1 MPEVEKIVV
10 ITRKTALEELV
21 ERFNTRS
28 QARFYLEHMGSDN
41 SFEVYQSAHDTYHR
55 ALDAL
60 KATLP
65 KGLRSQIID
74 RSFLPTFTFGE
85 TDLAITLGPDGLVVN
100 TAKYLTHQPLLAF
113 NPDPLHIDGI
123 LIPFRINQA
132 AGTLHAFLRSQV
144 SVKRIAMAKAELN
157 DGQVLYA
164 VNDLFIGQQSHV
176 SARYRLEYR
185 RDSEEQ
191 SSSGIIVST
200 GAGST
205 GWFRSILT
213 GASGVMQAFSQV
225 EEIQAAQ
232 EKYRFDWEASYLYF
246 SVREPFISRTS
257 SARLIFGRIEE
268 SEQLR
273 VLSGMP
279 QHGVIF
285 SDGIEADYLPF
296 NSGAIARIGLAERR
310 LNLVVPLQ
318 ERPT

>member
-28 QARFYLEHMGSDN
+28 QARFYLDHMGSDN
-41 SFEVYQSAHDTYHR
+41 SFEEYQAAHDTYHR

-60 KATLP
+60 KASLP
-65 KGLRSQIID
+65 KGLRSQFID

-85 TDLAITLGPDGLVVN
+85 TDLVVTLGPDGLVVN
-100 TAKYLTHQPLLAF
+100 TAKYLIRQPLLAL
-113 NPDPLHIDGI
+113 NPDPGRIDGI
-123 LIPFRINQA
+123 LIPFRIEQA
-132 AGTLHAFLRSQV
+132 TVALQAFLSSQV
-144 SVKRIAMAKAELN
+144 SLQRIAMAKVELN
-157 DGQVLYA
+157 DGQILYA
-164 VNDLFIGQQSHV
+164 VNDLFIGQQTHV

-185 RDSEEQ
+185 RESEEQ

-213 GASGVMQAFSQV
+213 GASGVMQAFSQA
-225 EEIQAAQ
+225 EEIQAAREQ
-232 EKYRFDWEASYLYF
+232 YRFDWEASYLYF
-246 SVREPFISRTS
+246 SVREPFVSRSS
-257 SARLIFGRIEE
+257 SARTIFGRIEA

-273 VLSGMP
+273 VFSGMP
-279 QHGVIF
+279 RNGVIF
-285 SDGIEADYLPF
+285 SDGIEMDYLPF

-310 LNLVVPLQ
+310 LHLVTPWR
-318 ERPT
+318 EHRS